1 MDDIIQSIVQ
11 IVGSL
16 GFPIAACVGMFWYM
30 MKKDE
35 QHKAEI
41 DLLSAAVQNNT
52 LVMTEIRDRLDEIK
66 GKKDV

>member
-1 MDDIIQSIVQ
+1 MDELIQMI
-11 IVGSL
+11 GSL
-16 GFPIAACVGMFWYM
+16 GFPIAAYVGLFIYM

-52 LVMTEIRDRLDEIK
+52 LVMTEIRDRLDK
-66 GKKDV
+66 LNKDNV

>member
-1 MDDIIQSIVQ
+1 MEELIQLLVQ
-11 IVGSL
+11 FVGTL
-16 GFPIAACVGMFWYM
+16 GFPIAAYVGIFIYM

-52 LVMTEIRDRLDEIK
+52 LVMTEIRDKLDKID
-66 GKKDV
+66 KDV

>member
-1 MDDIIQSIVQ
+1 MEELIQFLVQ
-11 IVGSL
+11 LIGTL
-16 GFPIAACVGMFWYM
+16 GFPIAAYVGIFIYM

-52 LVMTEIRDRLDEIK
+52 LVMTEIRDKLDK
-66 GKKDV
+66 LNRDV

>member
-1 MDDIIQSIVQ
+1 MEELIQFLVQ
-11 IVGSL
+11 LVGTL
-16 GFPIAACVGMFWYM
+16 GFPIAAYVGIFIYM

-52 LVMTEIRDRLDEIK
+52 LVMTEIRDKLDK
-66 GKKDV
+66 LDKKDV

>member
-1 MDDIIQSIVQ
+1 MEELIQILSQ
-11 IVGSL
+11 FVGTL
-16 GFPIAACVGMFWYM
+16 GFPIAAYIAIFIYM

-52 LVMTEIRDRLDEIK
+52 LVMTEIRDKLDK
-66 GKKDV
+66 YDKKDV

>member
-1 MDDIIQSIVQ
+1 MEELIQFLVQ
-11 IVGSL
+11 LIGTL
-16 GFPIAACVGMFWYM
+16 GFPIAAYVGIFIYM

-52 LVMTEIRDRLDEIK
+52 LVMTEIRDKLDKIDR
-66 GKKDV
+66 DV

>member
-1 MDDIIQSIVQ
+1 MEELIQFLVQ
-11 IVGSL
+11 LVGTL
-16 GFPIAACVGMFWYM
+16 GFPIAAYVGIFIYM

-52 LVMTEIRDRLDEIK
+52 LVMTEIRDKLDK
-66 GKKDV
+66 YDKKDV

>member
-1 MDDIIQSIVQ
+1 MEELSQFLVQ
-11 IVGSL
+11 FVGTL
-16 GFPIAACVGMFWYM
+16 GFPIAAYVGIFIYM

-52 LVMTEIRDRLDEIK
+52 LVMTEIRDKLDK
-66 GKKDV
+66 LNRDV